1 LDFSRYLS
9 EISLSVH
16 VGALHLAPSTP
27 DAVGTAGR
35 GGGVGGVD
43 FKIPSVCV
51 LIPVYNGELY
61 LAQCLNSVMTRPQCC
76 SFEVLVV
83 DDGSTDRSTDIADTV
98 RLQAET
104 GSFINNPGVSQNS
117 ILNHSCDCRL
127 LQLYIL
133 ITSDD
138 IDRSQNQD
146 FKA

>member
-1 LDFSRYLS
+1 
-9 EISLSVH
+9 

-51 LIPVYNGELY
+51 LIPVFNGELY